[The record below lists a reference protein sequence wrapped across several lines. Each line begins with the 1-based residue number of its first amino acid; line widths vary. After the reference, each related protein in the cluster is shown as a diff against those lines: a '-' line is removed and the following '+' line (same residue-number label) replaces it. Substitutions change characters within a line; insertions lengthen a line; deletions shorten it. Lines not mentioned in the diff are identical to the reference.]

1 MKRLLLLIFLSPVIT
16 HSQGYQVNLQ
26 GQKQQGMASAGA
38 ALPLDASLLFYNPG
52 GASFVD
58 KNSVNVCFTPTFS
71 RGTFQDA
78 NNDEI
83 AETTSPMGTPFA
95 VYGLYGLKNK
105 PDLKFGLAVYT
116 PFGSTVSWEDGW
128 TGRYALTRLKLLSV
142 FIQPTVSYKIGEK
155 LGVGA
160 GFVYSYGKVNLQK
173 DIPLTFQDGSIAS
186 VELAGAGSGYG
197 FNAGIHYQIT
207 DYLSVAT
214 SYRSKI
220 MMAVDDGQATFNVP
234 ESVDDKFPDGPFS
247 SALPLPQVI
256 TGAIGFTPNEK
267 IKLAL
272 DMNFIDWTAYDT
284 LAFDYETNTESLE
297 DTKSA
302 RNYKATFTTRIG
314 GSYQF
319 LPKWTGRLGLA
330 YALTPV
336 QDGYVTPETPD
347 ADRINYTA
355 GFSYEISEK
364 MCLDFSLLYTYVSR
378 TDTNLETN
386 LKGTFQ
392 TRVIAPGF
400 AFNYN
405 F

>member
-1 MKRLLLLIFLSPVIT
+1 MKRLLLILLMYPLLCF
-16 HSQGYQVNLQ
+16 SQGYQVNLQ
-26 GQKQQGMASAGA
+26 GQKQQGMASAGS
-38 ALPLDASLLFYNPG
+38 ALALDASSLFFNPG
-52 GASFVD
+52 TASMLEN
-58 KNSVNVCFTPTFS
+58 NSVLLNFTPTFS
-71 RGTFQDA
+71 KGVFQDA

-83 AETTSPMGTPFA
+83 AHTTSPMGTPFA
-95 VYGLYGLKNK
+95 LYAVFGLDKI
-105 PDLKFGLAVYT
+105 PALKFGLAVYT

-128 TGRYALTRLKLLSV
+128 SGRYALTRLKLLSI
-142 FIQPTVSYKIGEK
+142 FTQPTISYKIGEK

-160 GFVYSYGKVNLQK
+160 GFVYSYGKVSLQK
-173 DIPLTFQDGSIAS
+173 DLPLTFQDGRIANA
-186 VELAGAGSGYG
+186 ELAGAGGGFG
-197 FNAGIHYQIT
+197 FNAGIHYSIT
-207 DYLSVAT
+207 DFISIAA
-214 SYRSKI
+214 SYRSRI
-220 MMAVDDGQATFNVP
+220 MMSVDDGQATFNVP
-234 ESVDDKFPDGPFS
+234 ESVDDKFPDGSFS

-256 TGAIGFTPNEK
+256 TGAIAIEPTDKLK
-267 IKLAL
+267 IAF

-284 LAFDYETNTESLE
+284 LAFDYDTNTESLE

-302 RNYKATFTTRIG
+302 RNYKATFTTRLG

-319 LPKWTGRLGLA
+319 HNKWTGRLGIA

-347 ADRINYTA
+347 ADRINYSA
-355 GFSYEISEK
+355 GFSYNLNDK
-364 MCLDFSLLYTYVSR
+364 MCFDFSILYTYVSR

-386 LKGTFQ
+386 LSGTFQ